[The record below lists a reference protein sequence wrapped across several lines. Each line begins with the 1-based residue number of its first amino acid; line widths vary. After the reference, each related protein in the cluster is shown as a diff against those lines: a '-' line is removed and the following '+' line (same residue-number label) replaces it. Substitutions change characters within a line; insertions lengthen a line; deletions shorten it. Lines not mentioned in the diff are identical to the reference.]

1 MIRFLI
7 RRIIQ
12 AIIVMILVIIVVY
25 LLFYV
30 GSPENVARRLA
41 GRQATPETVQLVY
54 HNLGLDRPFY
64 QQFGSF
70 IWRLLHGDLGHDYYN
85 GVPVTSVLK
94 QAAPITISL
103 AVGAAIIWLI
113 IGVSLG
119 VYSSIRA
126 RTLMDR
132 SLTALALFFFSV
144 PVFVLGLGLI
154 YLFFTVLHQHGVT
167 WFYAAGYVGITSD
180 PYEWFRHL
188 LLPWFALALISA
200 AVYLRLTRSSMLEV
214 LGEDYI
220 RTARS
225 KGLRERRVILRHG
238 LRAAMTP
245 IVTQFGIDL
254 AVVLGGAILTETVF
268 SLPGLGWE
276 AVSAINNQD
285 LPLIVGIV
293 IIAAAAVVVMNII
306 VDLLYAVLDPRVR
319 LH

>member
-1 MIRFLI
+1 MVRFLI
-7 RRIIQ
+7 RRLLQ
-12 AIIVMILVIIVVY
+12 SIVVMVMVTIVVY
-25 LLFYV
+25 LLFYM
-30 GSPENVARRLA
+30 GTPENVARRIA
-41 GRQATPETVQLVY
+41 GRQATPDTVKLVY
-54 HNLGLDRPFY
+54 HNLGLDRPLWKQYLDFL
-64 QQFGSF
+64 
-70 IWRLLHGDLGHDYYN
+70 WKLLHGDLGHDYYN

-113 IGVSLG
+113 LGVSFG

-126 RTLMDR
+126 RSISDR
-132 SLTALALFFFSV
+132 AMTALALFFYSV
-144 PVFVLGLGLI
+144 PVFVLGLALI
-154 YLFFTVLHQHGVT
+154 YIFFAMFHQQGIT
-167 WFYAAGYVGITSD
+167 WFPAAGYVGITSN

-188 LLPWFALALISA
+188 VLPWLALALISA

-220 RTARS
+220 RTARA

-238 LRAAMTP
+238 LRAALTP

-276 AVSAINNQD
+276 AVHAIDNQD

-293 IIAAAAVVVMNII
+293 IIAAAAVVVANII
-306 VDLLYAVLDPRVR
+306 VDFLYAVLDPRVR

>member
-1 MIRFLI
+1 MVRFLI

-12 AIIVMILVIIVVY
+12 AIIVMALVTIVVY
-25 LLFYV
+25 VLFYV

-70 IWRLLHGDLGHDYYN
+70 VWHLLHGDLGHDYYN

-126 RTLMDR
+126 RTLTDR

-154 YLFFTVLHQHGVT
+154 YLFFTVLHQHGIT

-225 KGLRERRVILRHG
+225 KGLRERRVIFRHG

-293 IIAAAAVVVMNII
+293 IIASAAVVVMNII

>member
-1 MIRFLI
+1 MVRFLI
-7 RRIIQ
+7 RRLFQ
-12 AIIVMILVIIVVY
+12 AVIVMILVTIVIY
-25 LLFYV
+25 LLFFV
-30 GSPENVARRLA
+30 GSPKNVARQLA
-41 GRQATPETVQLVY
+41 GRQAPQSTVDQIY
-54 HNLGLDRPFY
+54 HNLGLDRPLY
-64 QQFGSF
+64 QQYGSF
-70 IWRLLHGDLGHDYYN
+70 LWRLLHGDLGHDYYN

-94 QAAPITISL
+94 EAAPITLSL
-103 AVGAAIIWLI
+103 AIGAAVIWLI
-113 IGVSLG
+113 MGVSLG

-126 RTLMDR
+126 RSFMDR
-132 SLTALALFFFSV
+132 SLTGLALFFYSV

-154 YLFFTVLHQHGVT
+154 YFFFTVLHQHGIG
-167 WFYAAGYVGITSD
+167 WFYAAGYVPFTTN

-254 AVVLGGAILTETVF
+254 AVVMGGAILTETVF

-276 AVSAINNQD
+276 AVHAINNQD

-293 IIAAAAVVVMNII
+293 IIASAAVVLMNII
-306 VDLLYAVLDPRVR
+306 VDMLYAVLDPRVR